1 MTILISVTLPSMDI
15 GMQIIH
21 FKKFCVPVATVTS
34 KVDKLL
40 KMPSDSISE
49 GVISQNFL
57 GGMPP
62 CPPSVGGHAPMPP
75 WCWYALHACVF
86 HTL

>member
-1 MTILISVTLPSMDI
+1 M
-15 GMQIIH
+15 IH
-21 FKKFCVPVATVTS
+21 FKKFCVPMSTGTL

-49 GVISQNFL
+49 GVIFQNFP

-62 CPPSVGGHAPMPP
+62 DPLVLSFAH
-75 WCWYALHACVF
+75 
-86 HTL
+86 